1 MKETEDLTAREKR
14 RSLFTDRQ
22 MWRTPFLSVVVPV
35 YNVADV
41 LTDCIESIYRQTF
54 QDYELLM
61 IDDASTDDSGAR
73 AEELAARDVR
83 ARVIHLAKNGGLGA
97 ARNRGIEESIG
108 RYIAFI
114 DSDDWVKPWYLSVLA
129 EAAKRHQA
137 DVVTVGNE
145 KYYPEPDGSWH
156 KEPHMNIVSEESFLT
171 MDKRKRIESLF
182 TFEFPTMAWGQ
193 IISRE
198 LLIRTGIRFAPIL
211 SEDILFTFRLLYA
224 AGTYVMLPLRGYCY
238 RQRATSIMNAAS
250 LEKSRQA
257 MASTLQATAC
267 VEQALADM
275 EEFRS
280 DPAFCQRIRRELAG
294 GYIRWLWARVSG
306 GLDVQEVLRV
316 ADEVFHEQ
324 VPEQAGLLSF
334 LLASWVTAN
343 SVKKA

>member
-1 MKETEDLTAREKR
+1 
-14 RSLFTDRQ
+14 
-22 MWRTPFLSVVVPV
+22 
-35 YNVADV
+35 
-41 LTDCIESIYRQTF
+41 
-54 QDYELLM
+54 
-61 IDDASTDDSGAR
+61 
-73 AEELAARDVR
+73 
-83 ARVIHLAKNGGLGA
+83 
-97 ARNRGIEESIG
+97 
-108 RYIAFI
+108 
-114 DSDDWVKPWYLSVLA
+114 
-129 EAAKRHQA
+129 
-137 DVVTVGNE
+137 
-145 KYYPEPDGSWH
+145 
-156 KEPHMNIVSEESFLT
+156 MNIVSEESFLT

-294 GYIRWLWARVSG
+294 GV
-306 GLDVQEVLRV
+306 
-316 ADEVFHEQ
+316 
-324 VPEQAGLLSF
+324 
-334 LLASWVTAN
+334 
-343 SVKKA
+343 